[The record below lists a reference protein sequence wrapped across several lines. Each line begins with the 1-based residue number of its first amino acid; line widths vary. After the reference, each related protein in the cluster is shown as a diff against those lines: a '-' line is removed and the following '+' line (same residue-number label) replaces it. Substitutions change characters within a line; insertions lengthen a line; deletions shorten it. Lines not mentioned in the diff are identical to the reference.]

1 MQSSGLSNMG
11 IFLEQFLNTN
21 LHLLYD
27 PAFILFQ
34 RMNELHLVTLL
45 LYGGLIFV
53 PTSFLLLVVLR
64 CIL

>member
-45 LYGGLIFV
+45 YGSLIFV